1 MRTTLSI
8 DDDVAILLQ
17 RIQKEKETTFKELV
31 NEALRQ
37 GLERMSQPALQ
48 KKPFR
53 TRPEALGKCYFP
65 NLDNT
70 WEVLAEAE
78 GESYK

>member
-1 MRTTLSI
+1 VRIRLSI
-8 DDDVAILLQ
+8 DDYVAILLERLQ
-17 RIQKEKETTFKELV
+17 RSRDVPLKQIV

-37 GLERMSQPALQ
+37 GLELMSQSALVPQ
-48 KKPFR
+48 KPFR
-53 TRPEALGKCYFP
+53 THPVALGKRYYP

-78 GESYK
+78 GQS

>member
-8 DDDVAILLQ
+8 DEDVAVLLDRLQ
-17 RIQKEKETTFKELV
+17 RERDATFKQIV

-37 GLERMSQPALQ
+37 GLERMSRPAVS

-53 TRPEALGKCYFP
+53 TQPVALGKCSFP

-70 WEVLAEAE
+70 WEVLAQAE
-78 GESYK
+78 GES